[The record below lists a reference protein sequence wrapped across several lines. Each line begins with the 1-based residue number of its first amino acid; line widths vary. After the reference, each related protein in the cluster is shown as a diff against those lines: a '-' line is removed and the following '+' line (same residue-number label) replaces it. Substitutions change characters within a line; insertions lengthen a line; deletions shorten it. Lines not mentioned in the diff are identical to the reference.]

1 MNDDYKYETERFK
14 PNVRCNM
21 PKDYKLED
29 YLLGD
34 LEPDVFLDYRT
45 KLGNSYFALENT
57 RNKMDTLLRRS
68 EDYPSQLSKDE
79 AQQAQKFLKELGLL
93 LQEYFSLFVGMSDD

>member
-1 MNDDYKYETERFK
+1 MLMM
-14 PNVRCNM
+14 RCDM

-34 LEPDVFLDYRT
+34 LEPDTFSSYRT
-45 KLGNSYFALENT
+45 KLGNAYVALET
-57 RNKMDTLLRRS
+57 TLNKMDTYLRRA

-79 AQQAQKFLKELGLL
+79 AQQAQRFLEEAGSL
-93 LQEYFSLFVGMSDD
+93 LQSYFILFVGMSED

>member
-1 MNDDYKYETERFK
+1 
-14 PNVRCNM
+14 M
-21 PKDYKLED
+21 PKDYMLED

-34 LEPDVFLDYRT
+34 LEPDTFSSYRT
-45 KLGNSYFALENT
+45 KLGNAYVALET
-57 RNKMDTLLRRS
+57 TLNKMDTYLRRS

-93 LQEYFSLFVGMSDD
+93 LQEYFVLFVGMSDE